1 MAELNQ
7 LTTATHRYI
16 RANPKLVDMAF
27 QGGPVVAYAKLN
39 VREDFPG
46 GRLIGENFNY
56 GVPSR

>member
-16 RANPKLVDMAF
+16 RKNPKLVDMVF

-46 GRLIGENFNY
+46 GRLIGENFN
-56 GVPSR
+56 